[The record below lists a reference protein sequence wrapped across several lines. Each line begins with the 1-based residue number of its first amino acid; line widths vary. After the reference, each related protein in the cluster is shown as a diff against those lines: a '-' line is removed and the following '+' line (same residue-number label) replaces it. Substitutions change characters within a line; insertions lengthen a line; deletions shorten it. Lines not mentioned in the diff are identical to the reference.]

1 MSGAAEI
8 WHAFAPFK
16 VKFHAWLALQNR
28 CWTADRLVRRGLPTH
43 AVCPLCSA
51 AGETMDHLSL
61 QCTFAASVWT
71 GASQQL
77 GFAIPS
83 PSPQSVLSKWWLDA
97 VANLSKAD
105 AKVANSFVMLTIR
118 SLWLERNARVFENSP
133 SPASRVI
140 DVVLADWALWISC
153 RRRSG
158 PSGGVG

>member
-1 MSGAAEI
+1 
-8 WHAFAPFK
+8 
-16 VKFHAWLALQNR
+16 
-28 CWTADRLVRRGLPTH
+28 
-43 AVCPLCSA
+43 
-51 AGETMDHLSL
+51 MDHLSL
-61 QCTFAASVWT
+61 QCTFATSVWT

-77 GFAIPS
+77 GFAIHA
-83 PSPQSVLSKWWLDA
+83 PSPQSVLSRWWPDA

-140 DVVLADWALWISC
+140 DVVLAEWALWIRC

-158 PSGGVG
+158 PSGGVGLPPPPPPVRVWRTDTELLQTLSLNLNTKTHRSHVGSLKKT